1 MHQTTEA
8 KIAIIFLIL
17 GLAGCSGESDL
28 LPAFLSDSN
37 RDGAINDADI
47 IPDGTTA
54 TETLILANIDDD
66 DSDGTLDS
74 WDAIINGNPD
84 SLDISRLT
92 LAQSPDLPSDAKVY
106 MYITNATAAKRIN
119 IWQLSPAPAVILS
132 HGSHEAIELPADVM
146 RDGDVTLGV
155 EALAA
160 RTTTWDGRVEL
171 VIEVREGDTEYQA
184 GTLTLTPP
192 QSAVRAPEEGVW
204 SCDPRFQG
212 AGDGCDCGCGAID
225 PDCTG
230 TQLGDCDYFFCGA
243 DAFAAGSIADC
254 APTGGNMTVPELP
267 LVLAKQS
274 MSLRVTPVIFTTNL
288 ETPERLHM
296 MRITNQNEGETEFLW
311 QAFTQNE
318 SIGYE
323 TVDVPSETYRGD
335 RWVQDTVQPAYQ
347 VVPHVD
353 GWHEMKTHLQVE
365 RRRELLGFVRNELFG
380 PNRAMAYPGGDGSE
394 TSLNYG
400 GNLEVLAPHN
410 GPDGNY
416 PVGRM
421 IYGGGSGGTI
431 NGVNYSDTME
441 PSQVA
446 WMDAQEVQG
455 PALEV
460 SSEWLVVGHI
470 DEIFQVV
477 PVWEGAVITGSK
489 IVIASPQLA
498 QDVLEDLAAEGK
510 GGLSIFTD
518 RRNYESTVT
527 TLLQDEELM
536 SYNARVQ
543 VRIDSIQTVIQ
554 NATGLPDEDF
564 LRVPVLYEAD
574 NYNNIDLSIALN
586 PGIQNLVTAGNTLF
600 LPDPEGPLEN
610 GLDHWQEA
618 TRASL
623 NGTGLTLEFV
633 DVFYGYHVQ
642 YGEAHCG
649 TAVERTPMTTKWWLE
664 DEVTP

>member
-1 MHQTTEA
+1 MHHTGLKTLLTG
-8 KIAIIFLIL
+8 FLVL
-17 GLAGCSGESDL
+17 GLIGCSGESEL
-28 LPAFLSDSN
+28 LPAFKSDTN
-37 RDGAINDADI
+37 RDGAINEDDSVL
-47 IPDGTTA
+47 PGETA
-54 TETLILANIDDD
+54 GVTLILANIDDD

-74 WDAIINGNPD
+74 WDNIINGNPD
-84 SLDISRLT
+84 SLDISRMT

-106 MYITNATAAKRIN
+106 LYVSNATAAKRVN
-119 IWQLSPAPAVILS
+119 IWQLTPLPAKILS
-132 HGSHEAIELPADVM
+132 YGSHEAIEIPAATLREQDM
-146 RDGDVTLGV
+146 TLGI
-155 EALAA
+155 EALAL

-171 VIEVREGDTEYQA
+171 TVEVREGVTEYQA
-184 GTLTLTPP
+184 DTLVLTPP
-192 QSAVRAPEEGVW
+192 KSAVRAAEAGVW
-204 SCDPRFQG
+204 SCDPRWQG
-212 AGDGCDCGCGAID
+212 AGDGCDCGCGAVD

-230 TQLGDCDYFFCGA
+230 TSLGDCDYFFCGA
-243 DAFAAGSIADC
+243 DSFEAGSIANC
-254 APTGGNMTVPELP
+254 APTGGNITVPELP
-267 LVLAKQS
+267 VVLAKQS

-296 MRITNQNEGETEFLW
+296 MRITQQNQGETEFLW

-323 TVDVPSETYRGD
+323 TVDVPSDTYRGD
-335 RWVQDTVQPAYQ
+335 RWIQDTVQPAYQ
-347 VVPHVD
+347 VIPLGE

-365 RRRELLGFVRNELFG
+365 RRRELFGFVRDELVG
-380 PNRAMAYPGGDGSE
+380 ADRAMAYPGGDGSE

-410 GPDGNY
+410 GPDGNF
-416 PVGRM
+416 PLGRM

-431 NGVNYSDTME
+431 NGVSYSDTME

-446 WMDAQEVQG
+446 WMDAQEVQA

-470 DEIFQVV
+470 DEIFQEV
-477 PVWEGAVITGSK
+477 PVWESGTITGSK
-489 IVIASPQLA
+489 MVIASPQLA
-498 QDVLEDLAAEGK
+498 QEVLEDLSAQGK
-510 GGLSIFTD
+510 GNLTIFTD
-518 RRNYESTVT
+518 RRDYESTVAT
-527 TLLQDEELM
+527 MLGDEELM

-543 VRIDSIQTVIQ
+543 ARIDSIQTVIQ
-554 NATGLPDEDF
+554 NATGLLDEDF

-574 NYNNIDLSIALN
+574 VYNGMDLSIALN
-586 PGIQNLVTAGNTLF
+586 PGIQNLVTAGTTLF
-600 LPDPEGPLEN
+600 LPDPEGPLEG

-618 TRASL
+618 TRTALS
-623 NGTGLTLEFV
+623 GTGLTLEFV

-649 TAVERTPMTTKWWLE
+649 TAVERTPMATKWWVE

>member
-1 MHQTTEA
+1 MHQASST
-8 KIAIIFLIL
+8 IAVTGFLLL
-17 GLAGCSGESDL
+17 GLVGCSEPSNL
-28 LPAFLSDSN
+28 LPAFSSDSN
-37 RDGAINDADI
+37 RDGAINDGDTVLEGEVA
-47 IPDGTTA
+47 G
-54 TETLILANIDDD
+54 ETLILANIDDD
-66 DSDGTLDS
+66 DSDGTVDS
-74 WDAIINGNPD
+74 WDTIINGNPD
-84 SLDISRLT
+84 SLDITRLT
-92 LAQSPDLPSDAKVY
+92 LAKSPDLPSDAKVY
-106 MYITNATAAKRIN
+106 LYISSATAAKRVN
-119 IWQLSPAPAVILS
+119 IWQLSPAPALILS
-132 HGSHEAIELPADVM
+132 HGSHEAIELPAATL
-146 RDGDVTLGV
+146 REQGLTLGI
-155 EALAA
+155 EALAV

-171 VIEVREGDTEYQA
+171 SVEVREGAAEYQA
-184 GTLTLTPP
+184 AALTLTPP
-192 QSAVRAPEEGVW
+192 KSAVRAAESGVW
-204 SCDPRFQG
+204 SCDPSWQG
-212 AGDGCDCGCGAID
+212 AGDGCDCGCGAVD

-230 TQLGDCDYFFCGA
+230 TSLGACDYLFCGA
-243 DAFAAGSIADC
+243 DAFEAGSIADC
-254 APTGGNMTVPELP
+254 APTGGSITVPELP

-296 MRITNQNEGETEFLW
+296 MRVTQQNQGETEFLW

-318 SIGYE
+318 NIGYE
-323 TVDVPSETYRGD
+323 TVDVSSETYRGD

-347 VVPHVD
+347 VLPLGD

-365 RRRELLGFVRNELFG
+365 RRRELFGFVRNELFG
-380 PNRAMAYPGGDGSE
+380 ADRAMAYPGGDGSE

-410 GPDGNY
+410 GPDGNF

-431 NGVNYSDTME
+431 NGIGYSDSME

-446 WMDAQEVQG
+446 WMDAQEVQA

-470 DEIFQVV
+470 DEIFQQV
-477 PVWEGAVITGSK
+477 PVWEGGEITGSK

-498 QDVLEDLAAEGK
+498 QDVLEDLSAQGK
-510 GGLSIFTD
+510 DNLEIFTG
-518 RRNYESTVT
+518 RRDYESSVATM
-527 TLLQDEELM
+527 LRDEELM

-543 VRIDSIQTVIQ
+543 ARIDSIQTVIQ
-554 NATGLPDEDF
+554 DATGLPDEDF

-574 NYNNIDLSIALN
+574 VYNGMDLSIALN
-586 PGIQNLVTAGNTLF
+586 PGIQNLVTAGTTLF
-600 LPDPEGPLEN
+600 LPDPEGPLED

-618 TRASL
+618 TRTALS
-623 NGTGLTLEFV
+623 GTGLTLEFV

-649 TAVERTPMTTKWWLE
+649 TAVERTPMTTKWWQQG
-664 DEVTP
+664 EVTP